1 MKVKV
6 KAIAPPYNDVPTA
19 SLQAILRNHAYG
31 KLHVY
36 IGTQQIY
43 DIMGELVR
51 RREITGG
58 PFKSNEDAWEE
69 FNRHYM
75 PGAGEKKEG

>member
-19 SLQAILRNHAYG
+19 SLQAILRNHAHD
-31 KLHVY
+31 KLHIQ
-36 IGTQQIY
+36 IGTKQLF
-43 DIMGELVR
+43 DIMGELAC
-51 RREITGG
+51 RREHAGEQ
-58 PFKSNEDAWEE
+58 FKSSEEAWEE

-75 PGAGEKKEG
+75 PGAGEKKG